1 MVSLNSE
8 ISCEQMTSSEAV
20 EVMVRNQPPSS
31 DHVGLNLTSSTS
43 GQRDLLGKLLTSK
56 MQGAGIHSSQGC

>member
-8 ISCEQMTSSEAV
+8 ISYEQIISSEAV
-20 EVMVRNQPPSS
+20 EVVVRNQPPNS

-43 GQRDLLGKLLTSK
+43 ERHDLGQIAYK
-56 MQGAGIHSSQGC
+56 